1 MGRRLEMFFYC
12 YNGILKPI
20 FGFELSI
27 RDSVREGIR
36 PTTQTSKHLCS
47 KYSPPPTARYLQTP
61 DHVFQLLNSCV
72 HNEAIPLARCSPAV
86 TLATRC
92 CSGGGPGR
100 LFLAL
105 LQAPTL
111 PAIATQ
117 SSSQPIDL
125 LPLMQQHRLTRSQTQ
140 CSSTSTAWQFIMLN
154 I

>member
-1 MGRRLEMFFYC
+1 MGRRLEIFFYC

-105 LQAPTL
+105 LQGSQVAGHCNTVVVAAHRPAAADATAPPDTV
-111 PAIATQ
+111 TN
-117 SSSQPIDL
+117 S
-125 LPLMQQHRLTRSQTQ
+125 MQQH
-140 CSSTSTAWQFIMLN
+140 
-154 I
+154 